1 MSRLMGALCLVVV
14 VSLPHAAAA
23 QVLPLADCVTQGSD
37 ASHLEAWFGYR
48 NPGPDAVA
56 VPLGPDNFFVPPPT
70 DRGQPI
76 VFDPGEFH
84 RVFSVEFP
92 VGSFV
97 SWVLASV
104 QAPADASLPTC
115 NLPMTWL
122 GAWDAAVNYDI
133 NHIVS
138 YAGSSWIARRK
149 NAGQTPGTSA
159 VWDLVAQKG
168 EQGIQGERG
177 AEGPQGV
184 QGPAGPEGA
193 PGITQAF
200 PASAIYVIPED
211 ERLTI
216 LDPNVQG
223 DSVVI
228 ATYVGGSREDP
239 PEVSRIRDGQITIRG
254 RRGMRVR
261 YVVFK

>member
-1 MSRLMGALCLVVV
+1 MSRLMGALCVAAV
-14 VSLPHAAAA
+14 VSFPRASAA
-23 QVLPLADCVTQGSD
+23 QVIPLADCVTRGSD

-48 NPGPDAVA
+48 NSGTDAA
-56 VPLGPDNFFVPPPT
+56 AIPLGPDNFFVPPPV
-70 DRGQPI
+70 DRGQPV

-84 RVFSVEFP
+84 RVFSVEFEI
-92 VGSFV
+92 GSFV

-104 QAPADASLPTC
+104 QAPADASLPGC

-122 GAWDAAVNYDI
+122 GAWDATVTYDI

-138 YAGSSWIARRK
+138 SAGSSWIARRK
-149 NAGQTPGTSA
+149 NTGQLPGASA

-177 AEGPQGV
+177 ADGPQGPQGI
-184 QGPAGPEGA
+184 QGPAGVDGVSP
-193 PGITQAF
+193 AF
-200 PASAIYVIPED
+200 PASATYVIPED

-216 LDPNVQG
+216 DDPNVQE
-223 DSVVI
+223 DSLVI

-239 PEVSRIRDGQITIRG
+239 PDVSRVRDGQITIRG
-254 RRGMRVR
+254 RRGLRIR